1 MTDENKYP
9 EGKLDEFDQGELA
22 ILIGVKNGKV
32 VVSFETPIAWFGMGP
47 DMAAELGNALIQH
60 AREIGL
66 TKPLEIEL

>member
-32 VVSFETPIAWFGMGP
+32 VVSFETPIAWFGMG
-47 DMAAELGNALIQH
+47 LC
-60 AREIGL
+60 RF
-66 TKPLEIEL
+66 